1 MILSN
6 LLTYLGPLSVNNI
19 VAQLYSYDTQSFF
32 FYAAVTVQLV
42 SMTPSGGIGS
52 PNQLV
57 QENGANPVCCAQLLQ
72 GTGATIKRNIVV
84 TISTGTGTATGRACC

>member
-1 MILSN
+1 M
-6 LLTYLGPLSVNNI
+6 
-19 VAQLYSYDTQSFF
+19 
-32 FYAAVTVQLV
+32 TVQLV

-57 QENGANPVCCAQLLQ
+57 QENGADPICCAQLLQ
-72 GTGATIKRNIVV
+72 SGGATIKRDIVV